1 MRSEKKLYLR
11 KDDQMKEKDIPIWEK
26 SYLTLEQASMYT
38 GIGMTKLRQ
47 LSDNESC
54 PFVLWNGSK
63 RLLKRRVLDI
73 YLDNQY
79 SI

>member
-1 MRSEKKLYLR
+1 
-11 KDDQMKEKDIPIWEK
+11 MKEKDIPIWEK
-26 SYLTLEQASMYT
+26 SYLTLEQASIYT

-63 RLLKRRVLDI
+63 RLLKRRVLDT

>member
-1 MRSEKKLYLR
+1 
-11 KDDQMKEKDIPIWEK
+11 MKEKDIPIWEK
-26 SYLTLEQASMYT
+26 SYLTLEQASIYT

>member
-1 MRSEKKLYLR
+1 
-11 KDDQMKEKDIPIWEK
+11 MKEKDIPIWEK

>member
-1 MRSEKKLYLR
+1 
-11 KDDQMKEKDIPIWEK
+11 MKEKDIPIWEK
-26 SYLTLEQASMYT
+26 SYLTLEQASIYT

-63 RLLKRRVLDI
+63 RLLKRRVLDT
-73 YLDNQY
+73 YFDNQY

>member
-1 MRSEKKLYLR
+1 
-11 KDDQMKEKDIPIWEK
+11 MKEKDIPIWEK
-26 SYLTLEQASMYT
+26 SYLTLEQARIYT

-63 RLLKRRVLDI
+63 RLLKRRVLDT